1 LSGTGNRRQVDCH
14 TFRGNS
20 YLRIGWEWVKG
31 VLYRGWKL
39 FSILC
44 LSGHPDPDLA
54 IASKK
59 QAQKSLERE
68 FRVRTF
74 SYAF

>member
-1 LSGTGNRRQVDCH
+1 MSKLVNVAPVDCH

-44 LSGHPDPDLA
+44 LSGHPDPDIAL
-54 IASKK
+54 ASKK

-68 FRVRTF
+68 FRVLTF